1 METKN
6 TNPDATSPS
15 HQVTKSPSHKI
26 AVIGLG
32 YVGLP
37 LARLFAT
44 KYPTVGFDINQKRI
58 GELNEGKDLT
68 LEVADDI
75 LQAVLVDENP
85 FHHSISP
92 SPHHPITPSPSHPV
106 TQSPSHPVTNGLYCS
121 SNLDDIKDA
130 NIYVVT
136 VPTPVDKN
144 NRPDLTPLYKSSETV
159 GKVLKKGDIVIYE
172 STVYPGVT
180 EEECIPVLERAS
192 GLKFN
197 EDFFAGYSPE
207 RINPGDKEHTV
218 EKILKVTSGS
228 TPEIGIVVDDLYK
241 SVITAG
247 THLAPTIKVAE
258 AAKVIENSQRDINIA
273 FVNEL
278 AKIFNL
284 LDIDTHAVLEA
295 AGTKWNFLPFK
306 PGLVGGHCIGVDPY
320 YLAQK
325 AQEKGYHPE
334 IILAGRR
341 LNDSMGEYVASQVV
355 KTMIKKNIKVNGAK
369 VLNLGITF
377 KENCPDV
384 RNTKAVDVIRGLEDY
399 AIAVT
404 TYDPWANP
412 AEVMHEYGIKS
423 CQNINECFSGTEA
436 LEVQPFDTIT
446 RSPSHPVTQSPHH
459 QFDAIILT
467 VAHKEFLGLDLNQFL
482 KEGGVVYDV
491 KGILTECDNR
501 L

>member
-1 METKN
+1 MSVKV
-6 TNPDATSPS
+6 S
-15 HQVTKSPSHKI
+15 I
-26 AVIGLG
+26 IGLG

-37 LARLFAT
+37 LARLLAT
-44 KYPTVGFDINQKRI
+44 KYPVVGFDINEPRI
-58 GELNEGKDLT
+58 NELNQGKDAT
-68 LEVADDI
+68 LEVEDD
-75 LQAVLVDENP
+75 LLKSVLVSSSSMEK
-85 FHHSISP
+85 
-92 SPHHPITPSPSHPV
+92 
-106 TQSPSHPVTNGLYCS
+106 GLFCS
-121 SNLDDIKDA
+121 ANLDDIKDS
-130 NIYVVT
+130 NYFIVT
-136 VPTPVDKN
+136 VPTPVDKHN
-144 NRPDLTPLYKSSETV
+144 KPDLTPLYKASETV

-180 EEECIPVLERAS
+180 EEECIPVLERVS

-197 EDFFAGYSPE
+197 VDFFAGYSPE

-228 TPEIGIVVDDLYK
+228 TPEIGEKVDALYK

-284 LDIDTHAVLEA
+284 FEINTHDVLAA

-325 AQEKGYHPE
+325 AEEKGYHPE

-341 LNDSMGEYVASQVV
+341 MNDGMGEYVASQIV
-355 KTMIKKNIKVNGAK
+355 KLMIKKGIA
-369 VLNLGITF
+369 VLNSELLMLGITF

-384 RNTKAVDVIRGLEDY
+384 RNTKIVDVIHSLESY
-399 AIAVT
+399 GIKVT
-404 TYDPWANP
+404 TFDPWASP
-412 AEVMHEYGIKS
+412 KEVKHEYK
-423 CQNINECFSGTEA
+423 
-436 LEVQPFDTIT
+436 LETTNTIPN
-446 RSPSHPVTQSPHH
+446 SK
-459 QFDAIILT
+459 FDAIVLG
-467 VAHKEFLGLDLNQFL
+467 VAHDEFSKMNLENNKND
-482 KEGGVVYDV
+482 KAIVYDV
-491 KGILTECDNR
+491 KGILDDS
-501 L
+501 LVDGKL

>member
-1 METKN
+1 M
-6 TNPDATSPS
+6 
-15 HQVTKSPSHKI
+15 SHKI
-26 AVIGLG
+26 TIIGLG

-44 KYPTVGFDINQKRI
+44 KYPVVGFDINTSRVQ
-58 GELNEGKDLT
+58 ELKSGKDST
-68 LEVADDI
+68 LEVEEHL
-75 LQAVLVDENP
+75 LQSVLVNENP
-85 FHHSISP
+85 AKDK
-92 SPHHPITPSPSHPV
+92 T
-106 TQSPSHPVTNGLYCS
+106 GLFCS
-121 SNLDDIKDA
+121 NQIEDIADA
-130 NIYVVT
+130 NIYIIT

-144 NRPDLTPLYKSSETV
+144 NRPVLTPLYKSSETV

-180 EEECIPVLERAS
+180 EEECIPVLEKVS
-192 GLKFN
+192 GLTFN
-197 EDFFAGYSPE
+197 VDFFAGYSPE

-228 TPEIGIVVDDLYK
+228 TPEIGKIVDDLYK

-284 LDIDTHAVLEA
+284 MNIDTHEVLKA

-325 AQEKGYHPE
+325 AQEFGYHPE

-341 LNDSMGEYVASQVV
+341 LNDSMGQYVAEQVI
-355 KTMIKKNIKVNGAK
+355 KTMIKKDINVNGAEI
-369 VLNLGITF
+369 LMLGITF

-384 RNTKAVDVIRGLEDY
+384 RNTKIVDVIRALEDFGVK
-399 AIAVT
+399 VT
-404 TYDPWANP
+404 TFDPWANP
-412 AEVMHEYGIKS
+412 EEVHHEYSIWS
-423 CQNINECFSGTEA
+423 TNEVPNA
-436 LEVQPFDTIT
+436 K
-446 RSPSHPVTQSPHH
+446 
-459 QFDAIILT
+459 FDAIVLG
-467 VAHKEFLGLDLNQFL
+467 VAHKEFLDMDFSFL
-482 KEGGVVYDV
+482 KKENTILYDV
-491 KGILTECDNR
+491 KGVLKGIADNS

>member
-1 METKN
+1 MN
-6 TNPDATSPS
+6 
-15 HQVTKSPSHKI
+15 KI
-26 AVIGLG
+26 AIIGLG

-44 KYPTVGFDINQKRI
+44 KYPVVGFDINQKRI
-58 GELNEGKDLT
+58 AELRSGTDST
-68 LEVADDI
+68 LEVEDDI
-75 LQAVLVDENP
+75 LQAVLVNDNP
-85 FHHSISP
+85 VASRTSA
-92 SPHHPITPSPSHPV
+92 T
-106 TQSPSHPVTNGLYCS
+106 GLYCS
-121 SNLDDIKDA
+121 SDLSDIQEA
-130 NIYVVT
+130 TIYIVT

-144 NRPDLTPLYKSSETV
+144 NRPDLTPLYKASETV
-159 GKVLKKGDIVIYE
+159 GKVLKKGDIVVYE
-172 STVYPGVT
+172 STVYPGAT
-180 EEECIPVLERAS
+180 EEECIPVLEKIS

-228 TPEIGIVVDDLYK
+228 TPEIGQQVDALYK

-278 AKIFNL
+278 AKIFNIL
-284 LDIDTHAVLEA
+284 NIDTHAVLEA

-325 AQEKGYHPE
+325 AQEVGYHPE

-341 LNDSMGEYVASQVV
+341 LNDSMGEYVATQVI
-355 KTMIKKNIKVNGAK
+355 KTMIKNDIKVNGAK
-369 VLNLGITF
+369 ILVLGITF

-384 RNTKAVDVIRGLEDY
+384 RNTKVVDVIRALESY
-399 AIAVT
+399 STEVT
-404 TYDPWANP
+404 VYDPWANP
-412 AEVMHEYGIKS
+412 EEVQHEYRIS
-423 CQNINECFSGTEA
+423 CLSA
-436 LEVQPFDTIT
+436 LSAGVKY
-446 RSPSHPVTQSPHH
+446 
-459 QFDAIILT
+459 DAIMLA
-467 VAHKEFLGLDLNQFL
+467 VAHHEFQVLDLETL
-482 KEGGVVYDV
+482 KKDNAVVYDV
-491 KGILTECDNR
+491 KGILDVVIDGK

>member
-1 METKN
+1 VTELSKKEYKLDKN
-6 TNPDATSPS
+6 I
-15 HQVTKSPSHKI
+15 KI

-44 KYPTVGFDINQKRI
+44 KYPVIGFDINQSRVASLKT
-58 GELNEGKDLT
+58 GTDTT
-68 LEVADDI
+68 LEVDDET
-75 LQAVLVDENP
+75 LQKVLVDKPNAK
-85 FHHSISP
+85 I
-92 SPHHPITPSPSHPV
+92 
-106 TQSPSHPVTNGLYCS
+106 GLYCTTS
-121 SNLDDIKDA
+121 LHDIADCTYF
-130 NIYVVT
+130 IIT

-144 NRPDLTPLYKSSETV
+144 NRPDLSPLYKSSETV
-159 GKVLKKGDIVIYE
+159 GAILKKGDIVIYE

-180 EEECIPVLERAS
+180 EEQCVPVLERVS

-228 TPEIGIVVDDLYK
+228 TPEIGLKVDSLYK

-284 LDIDTHAVLEA
+284 MNIDTQEVLTA
-295 AGTKWNFLPFK
+295 AATKWNFLPFK

-320 YLAQK
+320 YLAQR
-325 AQEKGYHPE
+325 AQEFGYHPE

-355 KTMIKKNIKVNGAK
+355 KLMIKKGISVNGAN
-369 VLNLGITF
+369 LLMLGITF

-384 RNTKAVDVIRGLEDY
+384 RNTKIVDVIKSLK
-399 AIAVT
+399 
-404 TYDPWANP
+404 
-412 AEVMHEYGIKS
+412 EYGIS
-423 CQNINECFSGTEA
+423 VTLYDPLANIEEVKKEYK
-436 LEVQPFDTIT
+436 LETIN
-446 RSPSHPVTQSPHH
+446 SVPKEK
-459 QFDAIILT
+459 FDAIVLG
-467 VAHKEFLGLDLNQFL
+467 VAHNEFLNLDFSELQ
-482 KEGGVVYDV
+482 KENSLLYDV
-491 KGILTECDNR
+491 KGVLGTIADRR

>member
-1 METKN
+1 MN
-6 TNPDATSPS
+6 TDI
-15 HQVTKSPSHKI
+15 KI

-44 KYPTVGFDINQKRI
+44 KYSVVGFDINQSRI
-58 GELNEGKDLT
+58 ETLKLGNDTT
-68 LEVADDI
+68 LEIDSN
-75 LQAVLVDENP
+75 LLREVLLET
-85 FHHSISP
+85 S
-92 SPHHPITPSPSHPV
+92 
-106 TQSPSHPVTNGLYCS
+106 TNKIGLYCTS
-121 SNLDDIKDA
+121 ILSEIADCNYFI
-130 NIYVVT
+130 IT

-180 EEECIPVLERAS
+180 EEECVPVLEKIS

-218 EKILKVTSGS
+218 DKILKVTSGS
-228 TPEIGIVVDDLYK
+228 TPEIAKKVNQLYQ

-247 THLAPTIKVAE
+247 TYLAPSIKVAE

-278 AKIFNL
+278 AKIFNI
-284 LDIDTHAVLEA
+284 LDIDTQAVLEA
-295 AGTKWNFLPFK
+295 AGTKWNFLPFR

-325 AQEKGYHPE
+325 AQENGYHPE

-341 LNDSMGEYVASQVV
+341 LNDSMGDYVASQVV
-355 KTMIKKNIKVNGAK
+355 KLMIKKGITINGAG
-369 VLNLGITF
+369 LLMLGITF

-384 RNTKAVDVIRGLEDY
+384 RNTKIVDVIRSLEDY
-399 AIAVT
+399 GIKVSVC
-404 TYDPWANP
+404 DPWANP
-412 AEVMHEYGIKS
+412 EEVLHEYGLNSSKDIPNDS
-423 CQNINECFSGTEA
+423 
-436 LEVQPFDTIT
+436 
-446 RSPSHPVTQSPHH
+446 
-459 QFDAIILT
+459 FDAIVLG
-467 VAHKEFLGLDLNQFL
+467 VAHQEFLNLDFNSIRN
-482 KEGGVVYDV
+482 KNSIIYDV
-491 KGILTECDNR
+491 KGVLGTIADRR